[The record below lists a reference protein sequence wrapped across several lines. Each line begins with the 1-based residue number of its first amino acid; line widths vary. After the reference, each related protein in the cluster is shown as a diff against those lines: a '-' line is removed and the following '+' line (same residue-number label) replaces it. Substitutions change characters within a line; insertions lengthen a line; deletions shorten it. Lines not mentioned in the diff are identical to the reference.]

1 MREKLAKHSGF
12 LESSWSEG
20 DRYRLSL
27 GFSTSDFQG
36 FLRVQRIAF
45 MDFLGS
51 GLSGCRARGFVEEE
65 QSGQKV
71 LQLT

>member
-45 MDFLGS
+45 MGFPDQAV
-51 GLSGCRARGFVEEE
+51 GL
-65 QSGQKV
+65 QS
-71 LQLT
+71 